1 MERGKGFPR
10 LSLSGAVQIIET
22 ASKFGKNWPKEQF
35 AGFGSKTGAG
45 SAKSGA
51 FAARISSLRDY
62 GLIVSDK
69 ETVTLTELGLQIAKP
84 VTEAEQR
91 DAIRT
96 AFLSVNTFKML
107 FDSFEGDIALS
118 KDQVA
123 QHAVYNIG
131 ISRESKDKFINTFI
145 DSGRFVGLVDYNKEE
160 SMLKLLKEVS
170 SRVTSLSAS
179 QDTSAT
185 LEEVPSI
192 AASAAIAPA
201 APAVIDSA
209 EKSFTEQGVNYSGD
223 GWSLTV
229 LLKSSRRLDPAVRK
243 KVRDLLEAADDLSDL
258 LHETDDQGN

>member
-22 ASKFGKNWPKEQF
+22 ASKFGKSWPKEQF
-35 AGFGSKTGAG
+35 AGFGSKIGAG

-69 ETVTLTELGLQIAKP
+69 ETVSLTELGLKITKP
-84 VTEAEQR
+84 VTEAERR
-91 DAIRT
+91 DAIKT
-96 AFLSVNTFKML
+96 AFLSVNTFKVL
-107 FDSFEGDIALS
+107 FDSFEGGVFLP

-160 SMLKLLKEVS
+160 LTIKLLKDMPNRTDPDDAAQTKEITS
-170 SRVTSLSAS
+170 EITPSAAGSAVTSAV
-179 QDTSAT
+179 TSVVDGT
-185 LEEVPSI
+185 
-192 AASAAIAPA
+192 
-201 APAVIDSA
+201 
-209 EKSFTEQGVNYSGD
+209 EKSFTEQGVNYSGN

-229 LLKSSRRLDPAVRK
+229 LLKSSRRLDPTTRK
-243 KVRDLLEAADDLSDL
+243 KVRDLLETADELSDL
-258 LHETDDQGN
+258 LHETDSEG

>member
-22 ASKFGKNWPKEQF
+22 ASKFGKAWPKEQF

-84 VTEAEQR
+84 VTEDEQR
-91 DAIRT
+91 DAIKT

-107 FDSFEGDIALS
+107 FDSFEGGIILS

-123 QHAVYNIG
+123 QHAVYTIG
-131 ISRESKDKFINTFI
+131 ISRESKDKFINAFI

-160 SMLKLLKEVS
+160 STIRLLKETPS
-170 SRVTSLSAS
+170 KAATPDTH
-179 QDTSAT
+179 QDSGVAP
-185 LEEVPSI
+185 EETFSI
-192 AASAAIAPA
+192 ATNATNTPA
-201 APAVIDSA
+201 ALPVIDGT
-209 EKSFTEQGVNYSGD
+209 EKTFTEQGVNYSGD

-229 LLKSSRRLDPAVRK
+229 LLKSSRRLDPTVRK
-243 KVRDLLEAADDLSDL
+243 KVRDLLETADELSDL
-258 LHETDDQGN
+258 LHETDGKG

>member
-22 ASKFGKNWPKEQF
+22 ASKFGKSWPKEQF

-69 ETVTLTELGLQIAKP
+69 ETVSLTELGLKIAKP
-84 VTEAEQR
+84 VTEAERR
-91 DAIRT
+91 DAIKT
-96 AFLSVNTFKML
+96 AFLSVNTFKVL
-107 FDSFEGDIALS
+107 FDSFEGGVFLP

-123 QHAVYNIG
+123 HHAVYNIG

-160 SMLKLLKEVS
+160 LTVKLLKEVS
-170 SRVTSLSAS
+170 SPADPDDAAQITKITPPATSSAI
-179 QDTSAT
+179 TSAVT
-185 LEEVPSI
+185 PTVEGT
-192 AASAAIAPA
+192 
-201 APAVIDSA
+201 
-209 EKSFTEQGVNYSGD
+209 EKSFTEQGVNYSGN

-229 LLKSSRRLDPAVRK
+229 LLKSSRRLDPTMRK
-243 KVRDLLEAADDLSDL
+243 KVRDLLEIADELSDL
-258 LHETDDQGN
+258 LHETDGEG